1 MTIPLIKQAGQAEM
15 NACIATILLGF
26 ANDPGVRW
34 MYPDP
39 EQYRG
44 NFPRFVAAFGG
55 RAFDQG
61 TAHYVDGYAAAAL
74 WLAPGVQPDE
84 EALVALIEHSVSAPH
99 RDAVFALF
107 EAMARYHPSEPHWH
121 LPLIATDPIRQGK
134 GLGSALLRHGLS
146 VCDRQGVP
154 AYLEATSARSVPLY
168 RRHGFEVLGSI
179 EAGTSPPIFPMLR
192 RPQRAGDR
200 HTREGET
207 VCVS

>member
-1 MTIPLIKQAGQAEM
+1 MTRPVIKLAGQAER
-15 NACIATILLGF
+15 NACTATILLGF
-26 ANDPGVRW
+26 SNDPSVRW
-34 MYPDP
+34 MYPDL
-39 EQYRG
+39 EQYRE
-44 NFPRFVAAFGG
+44 NFPRFIAAFGG

-61 TAHYVDGYAAAAL
+61 TAFCVDDYAATAL

-84 EALVALIEHSVSAPH
+84 EALVALIDHSVSA
-99 RDAVFALF
+99 RERGSVFALF

-134 GLGSALLRHGLS
+134 GLGSALLHHGLS
-146 VCDRQGVP
+146 VCDRQGVS

-179 EAGTSPPIFPMLR
+179 EAGTSPPIYPMLR
-192 RPQRAGDR
+192 RPQCAVDR
-200 HTREGET
+200 HTRKDET